1 MATKKKTKMQEIH
14 YRDASDNFCPECY
27 SATRG
32 IGGRNAVEDEGVSY
46 EIRECVMCKT
56 KYKLIFMD

>member
-1 MATKKKTKMQEIH
+1 MQEIH